1 MRVVTIIPTYNE
13 GRKIE
18 KVISRVPP
26 GVSDEVVVV
35 DDGSA
40 VPLEE
45 TLKGLPI
52 TILRHQKNRGVGAS
66 IRTGLEYGL
75 KKDFDVVVI
84 MAGNGKDDPEE
95 IPRLLEPIVSGKA
108 DYVIGSRFAPGG
120 RSVNLPVGRHMAI
133 KILSW
138 LYSSLGDFRI
148 TDITNGFRAYRLA
161 IIRDERIRIWQDWLN
176 RYEMECYIF
185 HKAVKFKYRAIEV
198 PVSKVYPAHRVDI
211 SKIRPIADGWRM
223 VRFIIYLALKIKD

>member
-1 MRVVTIIPTYNE
+1 VRVITIIPTYNE
-13 GRKIE
+13 RGKIE
-18 KVISRVPP
+18 RVVRSVPP

-35 DDGSA
+35 DDGSD
-40 VPLEE
+40 VPLED

-52 TILRHQKNRGVGAS
+52 TILRHQQNRGVGAS

-75 KKDFDVVVI
+75 KNDFDVAVI
-84 MAGNGKDDPEE
+84 MAGNGKDDPAE
-95 IPRLLEPIVSGKA
+95 IPRLLEPIAAGKA
-108 DYVIGSRFAPGG
+108 DYVIGSRFLPGG
-120 RSVNLPVGRHMAI
+120 RSVNLPLTRQVAI

-138 LYSSLGDFRI
+138 LYSSLGDFRA

-185 HKAVKFKYRAIEV
+185 HKAVKFNYLVIEV
-198 PVSKVYPAHRVDI
+198 PVSKVYPAHRTDI
-211 SKIRPIADGWRM
+211 TKIRPIADGWRM
-223 VRFIIYLALKIKD
+223 VRFIIYLALRIKD